1 MGITQAYNR
10 LRLVEYSTIL
20 GLYKGAKM
28 PAVTVSDI
36 TVLPRISAGTELRAR
51 KVKSITTA
59 PQGYEGEG
67 FPVRRA
73 FAGVDLQELDPFI
86 HLDQMGEVEYAPG
99 EPKGTPWHPHRG
111 FETVTYIIDG
121 IFDHQDS
128 NGGGGTISN
137 GDTQWMTAGGGI
149 LHIETPP
156 ESLVMSG
163 GLFHGFQLW
172 VNLPAAKKWS
182 PPAYQDVRANDVSL
196 LTTPDGGTLLRIIAG
211 EVDGHV
217 GPGSTQTPITLLHAT
232 VAPGAELR
240 LPWRKDYNALVYT
253 MSGHG
258 FVGDE
263 QRPVSMGQ
271 LTVFGE
277 GDAIVIRAAQQQ
289 ESRSPNLELFIL
301 GGQPIKEP
309 VAWMGPFVMNTKRE
323 VLQAFEDFQKG
334 LLGSIPAIYKEDA
347 KRPQNESK
355 LNRTDKLSGDVK
367 AEEVLDVHGAPTDMQ
382 EG

>member
-1 MGITQAYNR
+1 
-10 LRLVEYSTIL
+10 
-20 GLYKGAKM
+20 M

-36 TVLPRISAGTELRAR
+36 TVLPRVSELPGARAR

-59 PQGYEGEG
+59 PQGFEGEG

-73 FAGVDLQELDPFI
+73 FAGVDLAELDPFI
-86 HLDQMGEVEYAPG
+86 HLDEMGEVEYAPG

-121 IFDHQDS
+121 IFDHQDN

-137 GDTQWMTAGGGI
+137 GDTQWMTAGAGI

-182 PPAYQDVRANDVSL
+182 PPAYQDVRAKDVAL
-196 LTTPDGGTLLRIIAG
+196 LTTPDGGTLLRVIAG
-211 EVDGHV
+211 EVDGHF

-240 LPWRKDYNALVYT
+240 LPWRKDYNALVYA
-253 MSGHG
+253 MSGFG

-263 QRPVSMGQ
+263 ARPVQAGQ
-271 LTVFGE
+271 LAVFAD
-277 GDAIVIRAAQQQ
+277 GDTIVVRAANQQ
-289 ESRSPNLELFIL
+289 EARSPELELFIL
-301 GGQPIKEP
+301 GGAPIKEP

-347 KRPQNESK
+347 KPKSPLNRSGEGSK
-355 LNRTDKLSGDVK
+355 LGGDVK
-367 AEEVLDVHGAPTDMQ
+367 PAGQQILDVHGAPTELQ

>member
-1 MGITQAYNR
+1 
-10 LRLVEYSTIL
+10 
-20 GLYKGAKM
+20 M

-36 TVLPRISAGTELRAR
+36 TVLPRISSGAGLRAR
-51 KVKSITTA
+51 TIKSITTA
-59 PQGYEGEG
+59 PQGFEGEG

-73 FAGVDLQELDPFI
+73 FAGVDLAELDPFI

-182 PPAYQDVRANDVSL
+182 TPAYQDVRANDVAL
-196 LTTPDGGTLLRIIAG
+196 LSTQDGGTLLRVIAG
-211 EVDGHV
+211 EVDGHS
-217 GPGSTQTPITLLHAT
+217 GPGTTQTPITLIHAT

-240 LPWRKDYNALVYT
+240 LPWRKDYNALVYS

-258 FVGDE
+258 FVGEE

-271 LTVFGE
+271 LTVFGD

-334 LLGSIPAIYKEDA
+334 LLGSIPAIYKDDA
-347 KRPQNESK
+347 KRQENGSK
-355 LNRTDKLSGDVK
+355 LNRTGKLGGDTPGNNDNHDAK
-367 AEEVLDVHGAPTDMQ
+367 EILDVHGAPTDLQ
-382 EG
+382 ES